1 MSEDIRKLV
10 TIRTIKSSDPIEGA
24 DAIESATVDG
34 WSAVV
39 KKGDFQVGDAVLY
52 FEVDTALP
60 TDVTEFSFLKG
71 KKRIHPTLNK
81 EMDVHVL
88 KTIRLRGSLSQG
100 LILPLPFGLT
110 SSSTQEEID
119 EVMDLLGVYKYE
131 APVKDTTTQK
141 GTFPSWI
148 QKTDSERVQN
158 LTDEFLRSL
167 LPIEWFAT
175 IKEDG
180 SSITVFRTEDGEFGF
195 CSRNWELN
203 PEGDSVF
210 HRIVKKYN
218 LEELIPPGIYIQ
230 GEVHG
235 LGVQGNPQKL
245 GDVRLSIFYTNY
257 PPASEHDIYS
267 EEGFEGL
274 LDNIWVE
281 TLDIPLPATVA
292 EAIEQADGILHP
304 VTGLPAE
311 GIVWHNIHDKKF
323 KELGYRSTFK
333 AVSNS
338 YLLKH

>member
-10 TIRTIKSSDPIEGA
+10 TIRTIKSLDPIEGA

-39 KKGDFQVGDAVLY
+39 KKGDFQVGDSVLY
-52 FEVDTALP
+52 HEVDTALP

-81 EMDVHVL
+81 EMNVHVL

-100 LILPLPFGLT
+100 LILPLSFGLT
-110 SSSTQEEID
+110 PSSTQEEIN
-119 EVMDLLGVYKYE
+119 EVMESLGVYKYE
-131 APVKDTTTQK
+131 APVKDSTSQK
-141 GTFPSWI
+141 GNFPSWI

-158 LTDEFLRSL
+158 LTDEFLWSL
-167 LPIEWFAT
+167 FPGEWFAT

-195 CSRNWELN
+195 CSRNLELN
-203 PEGDSVF
+203 PEGDSRF
-210 HRIVKKYN
+210 HHVVKKYA

-235 LGVQGNPQKL
+235 LGIQGNPQKL
-245 GDVRLSIFYTNY
+245 GDVYLSIFYTNY
-257 PPASEHDIYS
+257 PAATPDRYS

-274 LDNIWVE
+274 LDNLWVE
-281 TLDIPLPATVA
+281 TLDIPFPTTVV